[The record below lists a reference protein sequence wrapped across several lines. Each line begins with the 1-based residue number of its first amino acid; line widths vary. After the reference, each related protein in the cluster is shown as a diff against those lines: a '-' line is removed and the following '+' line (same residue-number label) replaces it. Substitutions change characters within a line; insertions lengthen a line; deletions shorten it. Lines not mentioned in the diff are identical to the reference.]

1 MDNTYLSQK
10 MQRSEPTF
18 DDLVADT
25 RVRVV
30 WHPPEQPHPSSIE
43 GTVIEIAP
51 SIDLYRI
58 ATPAPNR
65 ELQVYRSP
73 SRSVFGVYAIDADGT
88 VALGKL
94 RSLDILE
101 RPAQDKQTDG
111 FRPAVLEWRE
121 TDE

>member
-1 MDNTYLSQK
+1 MYNTHPSQK
-10 MQRSEPTF
+10 THCSEPTF

-25 RVRVV
+25 RVRLV

-43 GTVIEIAP
+43 GTVIETAP
-51 SIDLYRI
+51 SINLYRI

-73 SRSVFGVYAIDADGT
+73 SQSVFGVYAIGVDGT
-88 VALGKL
+88 VALGRL

-101 RPAQDKQTDG
+101 QSAHDKHTDG
-111 FRPAVLEWRE
+111 FRPAALEWRE